1 VASGSL
7 KGGRAVSY
15 YETVPA
21 VKRLCVVNVESQ
33 SLPGRVPVGRE
44 DRTVS
49 ASALLEAKGAKE
61 VVLVGNHLV
70 RHMGH
75 GPTFTQP
82 GHQLPKPVGK
92 RF

>member
-1 VASGSL
+1 VSSYETMYQLSNDCVSSMWNPSPWPGVYLWDEKTAQCQPAL
-7 KGGRAVSY
+7 CWRQKGG
-15 YETVPA
+15 
-21 VKRLCVVNVESQ
+21 
-33 SLPGRVPVGRE
+33 
-44 DRTVS
+44 
-49 ASALLEAKGAKE
+49 KE

-82 GHQLPKPVGK
+82 GRQLPKPVGK